1 MAAMRKGSTIIIT
14 PKGPRVE
21 ALLRDDFDRPALL
34 AKLFALPLPPA
45 PWARQY
51 PIHTPLGR
59 IMRLRGLKVR
69 DVDGMEGCPNYRLLS
84 DYLAGRK
91 PVRGDHRVA
100 LARAL
105 DVDPR
110 IF

>member
-1 MAAMRKGSTIIIT
+1 MRKGSTTIIT
-14 PKGPRVE
+14 PKGPTVDR
-21 ALLRDDFDRPALL
+21 LLRDDFDRPALL
-34 AKLFALPLPPA
+34 AKLFSLPLPPA
-45 PWARQY
+45 PWMRQY

-59 IMRLRGLKVR
+59 IMRLRMLMVR
-69 DVDGMEGCPNYRLLS
+69 DVDRMEGCPNYRVLS
-84 DYLAGRK
+84 DYLADRK
-91 PVRGDHRVA
+91 PVRADHRVA